1 MAGYSKEMERAN
13 KALKD
18 LMSGKDHEKE
28 YVQVGY
34 EGKKEDLGGKTRES
48 ELSKVMQSVRMPL
61 FCPNCKKTMK
71 KKLDDKFWRTKGHCF
86 DCQIE
91 FENQLRVKGEFDTY
105 AKEIINGNKKAFL
118 KDMKQSLDEFEETG
132 GKVEWLNSVGVQDV
146 ELEKE
151 KWEMG
156 ESEFAKV
163 VDEAKEHITK
173 LEKAIED
180 ESKEL
185 DTTRES
191 SN

>member
-48 ELSKVMQSVRMPL
+48 DLSKVMQSIRMPL
-61 FCPNCKKTMK
+61 FCPKCKKTMK